1 MKEGRIMERQEK
13 IQILKDIVG
22 IDSTNG
28 NEEAVADYLAKVLER
43 HNIPSQKLM
52 FAEKRANL
60 ISQIGDP
67 NGRVLG
73 FSGHMD
79 VVDAGNLADWD
90 TPPFEGTER
99 DGNLYGRGAT
109 DMKSGLAALIIA
121 MIELEEENISLDGE
135 IKLLATVGEE
145 VGELGAKQLTE
156 EGYADNLDGLI
167 IGEPSGHNIVYAHK
181 GSMNY
186 TITSFGKN
194 AHSSMPE
201 LGINA
206 IDNLRLCYNAL
217 ESYVQTIQKENTILG
232 KFIHNVTIIEGGN
245 QVNSI
250 PEKAYMQGNIRT
262 IPEVNNEE
270 VKQRFA
276 EILEQLNAQEQVH
289 LELTWDYDKQPVF
302 SEADS
307 KLVKIAQNVAKE
319 LIGEEM
325 PLLGVSGTTDAA
337 EFTKSKKEFS
347 TIIFGPG
354 NDTPHQVNEYVS
366 IANYLEMIDV
376 YKQIAIRFLNEKK

>member
-1 MKEGRIMERQEK
+1 MERQEK
-13 IQILKDIVG
+13 IQILKDIVS

-28 NEEAVADYLAKVLER
+28 NEEAVADYLAAVLSR
-43 HNIPSQKLM
+43 HGIQSQKVM

-60 ISQIGDP
+60 ISRIGNP

-99 DGNLYGRGAT
+99 NDQLYGRGAT

-121 MIELEEENISLDGE
+121 MIELAEEKISLDGE

-145 VGELGAKQLTE
+145 VGELGAKQLTD

-186 TITSFGKN
+186 KIVSFGKN
-194 AHSSMPE
+194 AHSSTPE
-201 LGINA
+201 FGINA
-206 IDNLRLCYNAL
+206 IDNLMLCYRAI
-217 ESYVQTIQKENTILG
+217 ESYVHSIQKENAILG

-250 PEKAYMQGNIRT
+250 PEQAYMQGNIRT
-262 IPEVNNEE
+262 IPEVSNEE
-270 VKQRFA
+270 VKQKFA
-276 EILEQLNAQEQVH
+276 EIVEQLNGQEQVQ
-289 LELTWDYDKQPVF
+289 LELKWDYDKQPVF

-307 KLVKIAQNVAKE
+307 ELVQVAQDVAQE
-319 LIGEEM
+319 LIGKKM
-325 PLLGVSGTTDAA
+325 PLLGISGTTDAA
-337 EFTKSKKEFS
+337 EFTKSKKEFA

-354 NDTPHQVNEYVS
+354 NETPHQVNEYVS